1 MGFFWGAWIP
11 SYSVKGDILRLQK
24 LNQAV
29 NFNEIS
35 AARPEGETIK
45 KICGI
50 RMASGFE
57 ENWVFLFLT
66 SKSTLTT
73 QTDQGP
79 RIITAIFS
87 TLHYSLSDYEQ
98 IEWPSVLS
106 IPDIVEWLQRSLIK
120 LNQLATYCCCYVTA
134 QSITR

>member
-45 KICGI
+45 KYVE
-50 RMASGFE
+50 S
-57 ENWVFLFLT
+57 
-66 SKSTLTT
+66 
-73 QTDQGP
+73 
-79 RIITAIFS
+79 
-87 TLHYSLSDYEQ
+87 
-98 IEWPSVLS
+98 
-106 IPDIVEWLQRSLIK
+106 EWLRVLKKIGYFYS
-120 LNQLATYCCCYVTA
+120 
-134 QSITR
+134 